1 MAGIYVHIPFCKMAC
16 HYCNFHFSTLSNYSE
31 LVSSIINEIDANQKK
46 FNYSDI
52 STIYFGG
59 GTPSIIDT
67 DLLDKIIF
75 KINNKFN
82 INHNC
87 EITIEANPDD
97 ISTEKLIKWKEI
109 GFNRIS
115 LGVQSFNNKILKKL
129 NRIHTSDESLDA
141 IRNIKEIFKNFSVD
155 LMFGTPESDVNTV
168 KKDLEII
175 KELFPPHISI
185 YNMTLEKKTVFY
197 KLLHNNKIV
206 LPEENVVLKQYDT
219 ILNQMK
225 EMGYINYEISNFARK
240 DYESEHNSNYWRSEE
255 YYGYGPSAHSYDK
268 KRRYWNIKDNKK
280 YVHYLKNNI
289 KVFEKETLNKR
300 EIINDYILTRIRT
313 IKGID
318 VNKINKKFKKDF
330 LIDKE
335 KPLDLFK
342 KKKMIEDD
350 NLVVKLTDE
359 GKKIADY
366 ITEKIMY

>member
-67 DLLDKIIF
+67 DLLDNIIF

-82 INHNC
+82 ISDNC

-97 ISTEKLIKWKEI
+97 ISTKKLIKWKEI

-141 IRNIKEIFKNFSVD
+141 IRNIKDIFKNFSVD

-168 KKDLEII
+168 TKDLEII
-175 KELFPPHISI
+175 KELSPPHISI

-197 KLLHNNKIV
+197 KLLQNNKIV

-240 DYESEHNSNYWRSEE
+240 DYESCEFYLSEDSL
-255 YYGYGPSAHSYDK
+255 P
-268 KRRYWNIKDNKK
+268 N
-280 YVHYLKNNI
+280 
-289 KVFEKETLNKR
+289 
-300 EIINDYILTRIRT
+300 
-313 IKGID
+313 
-318 VNKINKKFKKDF
+318 
-330 LIDKE
+330 
-335 KPLDLFK
+335 
-342 KKKMIEDD
+342 
-350 NLVVKLTDE
+350 
-359 GKKIADY
+359 
-366 ITEKIMY
+366 